1 MTRLLFSFLLSL
13 ACAAL
18 AAQSAPCDYAKLM
31 REGRDSLQAKRY
43 QGALK
48 KFNAA
53 RTCDRD
59 KSPEVDGAVDA
70 VFRAIE
76 GEKEEA
82 LRQKKRAE
90 EARRRAAEAEEKAT
104 QEADATKK
112 ALAALEIQKARTD
125 SALAKAEKLVN
136 AFYFYGG
143 RFALA
148 YGQINYQNKF
158 YFIDKN
164 GDPVGKLGQYDK
176 AEQFDW
182 TGFAKVRHKGKDY
195 LLDTFGTVYP
205 VAYTIAGL
213 KSDITALDLRGIKLN
228 SFPAEALRYPQLEV
242 LILNGDYGTENNIT
256 LPVGIEKL
264 PRLKSLQL
272 ASCQLN
278 TLPAEIG
285 QLTNLQS
292 LDLRNNQLS
301 SLPAE
306 SALWRMKNLQSLDL
320 RNNKLSRL
328 PAEVG
333 QLKNLQSLN
342 LSVNKLSSLPAEI
355 RGLKSLKELY
365 LRENPFSPAY
375 IEQLRRDMP
384 WCEIEF

>member
-1 MTRLLFSFLLSL
+1 
-13 ACAAL
+13 
-18 AAQSAPCDYAKLM
+18 M

-112 ALAALEIQKARTD
+112 ALAALEIQKARADSALAALEIQKARTD
-125 SALAKAEKLVN
+125 SALAKAEKLIN
-136 AFYFYGG
+136 AFYFYGD

-148 YGQINYQNKF
+148 FKDSKKF

-228 SFPAEALRYPQLEV
+228 SFPAEALGHPQLEV